1 MVSGKDICPF
11 CRCVGAFPPTVLVS
25 SLEQMDLSQEMT
37 EIFQQAKACPA
48 IETEQETVL
57 VRETSTVTEIENSE
71 ERSTRL
77 RGFRSLFRT
86 ETVPEAIPEEDE
98 SPIAHDESIVTELSV
113 PRGRFGRLC
122 RFLTGPIRRQN
133 QRHTTAHAADNSLEQ
148 VVLNFIDG
156 ANRQAAEYPALQV
169 LLSPAPQTPNHIII
183 RMADSSEFEADESFT
198 MVAPNVAIR
207 LTHDANGNRRTT
219 YAILGS
225 P

>member
-11 CRCVGAFPPTVLVS
+11 CRCDGAFPPTVLVYT
-25 SLEQMDLSQEMT
+25 LEQMDLSQEMT

-48 IETEQETVL
+48 IETGQETVF
-57 VRETSTVTEIENSE
+57 VRETSTVTEIEHWE
-71 ERSTRL
+71 ERSTRR
-77 RGFRSLFRT
+77 RGFRNLFRT
-86 ETVPEAIPEEDE
+86 ETVQEAIPVQDE
-98 SPIAHDESIVTELSV
+98 LPTAHDESLVTEPSV

-133 QRHTTAHAADNSLEQ
+133 QRQTTAHAADNSLEQ

-156 ANRQAAEYPALQV
+156 ANQQAAENPALQV
-169 LLSPAPQTPNHIII
+169 LLSPAPPTPNHILV
-183 RMADSSEFEADESFT
+183 RMTDSSEFEVDESFT